1 MPADAFLKDAIA
13 LIKVGELESARKIL
27 IQILRENPHNETA
40 WIWMAETV
48 TDLNQRIAVLEQCLK
63 SNPHSDLA
71 RRALTA
77 IYQRQIVSKPLPPLP
92 EEPVK
97 SAAPPPRKE
106 WWEIPTRE
114 EPLPAPPPR
123 LARDEPK
130 SSPTQTFTEQS
141 WEPPKPVEPAA
152 PGTPVSPFIGVDEKD
167 ILQYD
172 SLREE
177 LVPEVAV
184 EKTRAEKRREQK
196 RGKAARTEGEGE
208 ARSRHRTPLIFGII
222 LILLISVIAYVVIF
236 HWTELRLIF
245 TSLLGG
251 GEATP
256 TQSAPLPTKTITPE
270 LTPTPGNTTETPP
283 PPVITFE
290 LPVSTYL
297 QLPLTGEERATAL
310 AYSPDGNLLVGGTST
325 GKVYFWRAADGTLL
339 SDWLNQ
345 QAAISTLAFS
355 PDGALAASAAH
366 DRTVV
371 IWKVEGEQITYLTTL
386 DLADPVCQEK
396 LDCPVTALTFSPD
409 GAYLAAGV
417 TDTVNGQASAIWL
430 WNNADWSLVGKLI
443 DPKKQLNGDIHALT
457 FSADGGI
464 LYSTSASSVL
474 IWTVADLRLERRL
487 SGHTDGVS
495 DLALS
500 PDSTRLASASWDS
513 TVRIWRLN
521 QVSPLSTALEGEHG
535 ALNAVTYSPDGSLLA
550 ALPGEVAPIFW
561 RLSDGAIFSGLIQ
574 EDELVNSFEP
584 AGLAFSPD
592 GRTLAQT
599 AGSLVQVWLLE
610 ESQPPVPTTT
620 P

>member
-13 LIKVGELESARKIL
+13 LIKVGEPESARKIL

-40 WIWMAETV
+40 WIWMAETM

-63 SNPHSDLA
+63 NNPQSELA
-71 RRALTA
+71 RRALAA
-77 IYQRQIVSKPLPPLP
+77 IHQRQIVSKPLPPLP
-92 EEPVK
+92 DEPVK
-97 SAAPPPRKE
+97 PVEAPPRRE

-114 EPLPAPPPR
+114 EPPPAPPPR

-130 SSPTQTFTEQS
+130 SSPTQTFAEQS
-141 WEPPKPVEPAA
+141 WEPPKPAESATSSA
-152 PGTPVSPFIGVDEKD
+152 SVSPFIGVDEKEL
-167 ILQYD
+167 LQYD
-172 SLREE
+172 TLREE

-184 EKTRAEKRREQK
+184 EKTRADKRRRQK
-196 RGKAARTEGEGE
+196 KEKVASVEDEGKPRRRA
-208 ARSRHRTPLIFGII
+208 PLFFGII
-222 LILLISVIAYVVIF
+222 LVLLISLIAYAVIF
-236 HWTELRLIF
+236 HGTELRLIF

-251 GEATP
+251 AEATP
-256 TQSAPLPTKTITPE
+256 TQSAPPPTETVAPE
-270 LTPTPGNTTETPP
+270 LTPTASNTTETPP
-283 PPVITFE
+283 PPLITFD
-290 LPVSTYL
+290 LPVSTHL
-297 QLPLTGEERATAL
+297 QLPLTGDERATAL
-310 AYSPDGNLLVGGTST
+310 TYSPDGTLLVGGTST

-345 QAAISTLAFS
+345 QAVISTLAFS

-409 GAYLAAGV
+409 GAYLAAAV

-443 DPKKQLNGDIHALT
+443 DPKKQLNGDIQALT
-457 FSADGGI
+457 FSADGGT
-464 LYSTSASSVL
+464 LYSTSAASVL
-474 IWTVADLRLERRL
+474 IWIVADLRLERRL

-500 PDSTRLASASWDS
+500 PDGTRLASASWDG
-513 TVRIWRLN
+513 TVRIWRLD
-521 QVSPLSTALEGEHG
+521 QVSPLSTTLEGEHG

-550 ALPGEVAPIFW
+550 ALPGDLAPIFW

-574 EDELVNSFEP
+574 DDEMVNSFEP
-584 AGLAFSPD
+584 AALAFSPD

-610 ESQPPVPTTT
+610 DTQPPEPTAT